1 MYLNACLLFEELQ
14 KAFPVRRTGP
24 VVRDEHLNP
33 PLFYRPGMKLE
44 PNQIYIGQGSQF
56 DPEAIPPERSCIVSV
71 GELPPGY
78 LDSQAG
84 CILAEEPLEVSEL
97 FNQVQ
102 IIFETF
108 RRWELQMEDIAQ
120 HDTGIQEILE
130 RSQPFFEG
138 NFFLMLDVNYRVM
151 ATTSEHAYVM
161 DQTGRT
167 PYSVQTRF
175 KKDPEY
181 TRMRY
186 HRETFL
192 YRGLYFDH
200 DILTHHI
207 FINEELCGTFTLTE
221 KESPITDGRWT
232 LFNRLARIVTGFY
245 RQRFYLLHSSAL
257 PPAAA
262 FSHLLSG
269 EMVSAQDLSQS
280 LKSVGWELEDEY
292 AVCHISVHESDKK
305 IRSVSYLCQQLEA
318 VLVCALAVE
327 HQTDI
332 AVLLNCSKFAA
343 RPGDSQDTFHTFLEE
358 TMLQAGIS
366 RTFRGVMQLKNY
378 YHQARAAIQVGSS
391 VHPDRPVYRFTD
403 YLMSYMLSNIPGDIE
418 VDSLCPEG
426 LLTIREWDRK
436 KGASYL
442 QTLDTW
448 FRTGCN
454 ATRSAKE
461 LYINRSTFLER
472 MARIRK
478 LLGVDLEDYD
488 TRLYLMICLRLMER
502 YCE

>member
-1 MYLNACLLFEELQ
+1 MYLNGCLLFEELQ
-14 KAFPVRRTGP
+14 KVFPVRRTGP
-24 VVRDEHLNP
+24 VVRDEYLNP
-33 PLFYRPGMKLE
+33 PLFYRPGMQLD

-56 DPEAIPPERSCIVSV
+56 EAAPPERSCVISV
-71 GELPPGY
+71 GEPPACV
-78 LDSQAG
+78 LDSQAE
-84 CILAEEPLEVSEL
+84 CIVAEEPLEVSEL

-108 RRWELQMEDIAQ
+108 RHWELQMEALAQ
-120 HDTGIQEILE
+120 HDTGIQEILD
-130 RSQPFFEG
+130 RSQPFFSG
-138 NFFLMLDVNYRVM
+138 NFFLMLDANYRVM
-151 ATTSEHAYVM
+151 ATTGEPGYVM
-161 DQTGRT
+161 DQTGCT

-207 FINEELCGTFTLTE
+207 FINDELCGTFTLTE

-245 RQRFYLLHSSAL
+245 RQRFYLLHSAAL

-262 FSHLLSG
+262 FSHLLNG
-269 EMVSAQDLSQS
+269 EMVSALELGRS
-280 LKSVGWELEDEY
+280 LKSVGWEPDDEY
-292 AVCHISVHESDKK
+292 AACCIAVHESDKK
-305 IRSVSYLCQQLEA
+305 IRSASYLCQQLES
-318 VLVCALAVE
+318 VLVFALAVE
-327 HQTDI
+327 YRTDI
-332 AVLLNCSKFAA
+332 VVVLNRSRYASKAEQTGGHSRGAF
-343 RPGDSQDTFHTFLEE
+343 RSFLVE

-366 RTFRGVMQLKNY
+366 RPFRGLMQLKNY
-378 YHQARAAIQVGSS
+378 YQQARAALRVGARVS
-391 VHPDRPVYRFTD
+391 PDCPVYQFND
-403 YLMSYMLSNIPGDIE
+403 YLMDYMLGNIPGGIE

-426 LLTIREWDRK
+426 LLAMREWDRK

-442 QTLDTW
+442 QTLDTY

-454 ATRSAKE
+454 ATRSARE

-478 LLGVDLEDYD
+478 LLGADPEDYD
-488 TRLYLMICLRLMER
+488 TRLYLMICLRLMEW
-502 YCE
+502 